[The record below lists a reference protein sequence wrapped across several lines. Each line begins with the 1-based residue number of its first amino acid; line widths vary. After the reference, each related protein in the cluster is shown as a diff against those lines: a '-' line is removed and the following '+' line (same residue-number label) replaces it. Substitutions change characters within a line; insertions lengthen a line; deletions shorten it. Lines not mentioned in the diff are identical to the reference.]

1 MSILHVLNGDST
13 ALSFEETGLE
23 GDILVWREVLSE
35 GPREENIT
43 SASFW
48 KKRSDWICDGLKET
62 PENYQQNVLDQLA
75 KLEGFYDEIN
85 LWFEFDLHCQA
96 NLLGIMTYMKQKT
109 DLSAPAIFLIC
120 PNDYPGKD
128 DFRGMGELNGEEL
141 EYLYDTIRV
150 QLSEIDFFLAAEAW
164 DIYISNDA
172 AKLKEYLNKTTFWG
186 SLHLLKP
193 ALAAQLKR
201 LSVNEKGLNY
211 IEQRLVDIYN
221 YGYKTWPEIL
231 SVFWETE
238 KIYGMGDMEINIYL
252 QKLIRK
258 GLVTLAD

>member
-1 MSILHVLNGDST
+1 MSILHILNGDST
-13 ALSFEETGLE
+13 AISFEETGLD

-35 GPREENIT
+35 GPVEEDVT

-48 KKRSDWICDGLKET
+48 RNRSEWICKGVNET
-62 PENYQQNVLDQLA
+62 PENYQHNVLDQLA
-75 KLEGFYDEIN
+75 KLEEAYDEIN

-96 NLLGIMTYMKQKT
+96 NLLGVMNYLKQKT
-109 DLSAPAIFLIC
+109 DLSAPAIYLIC
-120 PNDYPGKD
+120 PNDYPGKE
-128 DFRGMGELNGEEL
+128 DFHGMGELNSEEL
-141 EYLYDTIRV
+141 EYLFDTIRV
-150 QLSEIDFFLAAEAW
+150 QLSEIDFILAAEAW
-164 DIYISNDA
+164 AVYVSRDA
-172 AKLKEYLNKTTFWG
+172 EKLKEFLNKTTFWG
-186 SLHLLKP
+186 SMHLLKP

-201 LSVNEKGLNY
+201 LPVNEKGLNY

-231 SVFWETE
+231 SVFWEKE

-258 GLVTLAD
+258 QLITLN